1 MIILPLLFLF
11 APAPPIETADEIM
24 ARVAENQNRAQ
35 EMRTAFVYHQNV
47 MIRMNR
53 SNGKLAREEYSE
65 FTVTPTPQGI
75 NKERTLFRGKYL
87 DHGKEV
93 AFDKPGFEHKNVD
106 IDADLANDLVKDF
119 TDDRKSRD
127 GIDHDLF
134 PLRSAEQRKYKF
146 RLEGTEDYRGTPVYR
161 ITFVPKIPLRSSSLY
176 FLGASMDDDNDRATW
191 AGEVLVDRQ
200 EYQPVLIT
208 TWMAAKVPVV
218 IKTLL
223 GTNVQQLGFKVTYR
237 KFDEGLWFPVSY
249 GGEFKLRALFLYA
262 RNIGVSL
269 QNSGFQRAKV
279 ESKISFNNL
288 AYLLSSLSPWSAVW

>member
-1 MIILPLLFLF
+1 MTLLPLLFLF
-11 APAPPIETADEIM
+11 AQAPPTETADAIM

-35 EMRTAFVYHQNV
+35 EMRTAFVYRQNV

-65 FTVTPTPQGI
+65 FTVSPTPQGI

-93 AFDKPGFEHKNVD
+93 AFDKPGLEHKNVD
-106 IDADLANDLVKDF
+106 IDAELANELIEDF
-119 TDDRKSRD
+119 TNHRKSRD

-134 PLRSAEQRKYKF
+134 PLRSEEQRKYKF
-146 RLEGTEDYRGTPVYR
+146 RLEGAEDYRGTPVYR
-161 ITFVPKIPLRSSSLY
+161 ITFVPKR
-176 FLGASMDDDNDRATW
+176 ASIDDDKDGSVW

-200 EYQPVLIT
+200 EYQPVLIS
-208 TWMAAKVPVV
+208 TWMAAKIPVV

-223 GTNVQQLGFKVTYR
+223 GTNVQKMGFKVTYR
-237 KFDEGLWFPVSY
+237 KFDEGLWFPVTY

-262 RNIGVSL
+262 RNIGVSM
-269 QNSGFQRAKV
+269 QNSGFQRATV

-288 AYLLSSLSPWSAVW
+288 AYLLNSLAPWSAAW